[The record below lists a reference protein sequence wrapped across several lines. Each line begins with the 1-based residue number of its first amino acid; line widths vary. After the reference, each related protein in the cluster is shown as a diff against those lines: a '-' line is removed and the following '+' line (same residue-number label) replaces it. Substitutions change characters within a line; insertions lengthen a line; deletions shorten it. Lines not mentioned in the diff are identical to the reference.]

1 MTIVL
6 IILCIL
12 LLLPFIGIILEALC
26 AIIGY
31 GIGAAMIGGLIFLL
45 IIGAKFLGFIYSL
58 CLIIAF
64 LVLITIY
71 NNKSNGN
78 TWGEAISYSTAVFLP
93 LLILWFIPIYFIER
107 NDLQHIVVVFIIT
120 AFISSIFALAF
131 IFDTSVKDSKTVVQ
145 IYCGILI
152 LVAIFHTFVAIF
164 YWSITIGLSIMI
176 GIISVIIF
184 MIGYEYHK
192 INRMEKKDKP
202 DEEKAFNENTF

>member
-45 IIGAKFLGFIYSL
+45 IIGVKFLGFIYSL
-58 CLIIAF
+58 YLIIAF

-71 NNKSNGN
+71 NLKSNGN

-93 LLILWFIPIYFIER
+93 LLILWSLTWLLGWNPDMIDIASVLMLIAVVCSIIAILITFNPPTEDIKVYSGLIVKIYCVISIF
-107 NDLQHIVVVFIIT
+107 LAGLCWSKTTAIIT
-120 AFISSIFALAF
+120 AIVSGI
-131 IFDTSVKDSKTVVQ
+131 
-145 IYCGILI
+145 ILI
-152 LVAIFHTFVAIF
+152 GYFIRVA
-164 YWSITIGLSIMI
+164 MI
-176 GIISVIIF
+176 ACSD
-184 MIGYEYHK
+184 
-192 INRMEKKDKP
+192 NDKP
-202 DEEKAFNENTF
+202 DEEKVSNKNAFEEH